1 MPTPL
6 DFEAILARRD
16 EVFRQ
21 LASLGDLRPGSLVA
35 RFRNSV
41 LNCQRKEKL
50 PCPPPRQLA
59 SLGDLRP
66 GSLVARFKCGKPNCH
81 CAAEGAPG
89 HGPSWSL
96 TRGVRGKTVTR
107 VIPADAVDLAI
118 LRLGPGR
125 CRPIRDVRSDR
136 RVPSLAPAD
145 RGTDRGQRAIM

>member
-6 DFEAILARRD
+6 DFEAILAHRD

-35 RFRNSV
+35 RFR
-41 LNCQRKEKL
+41 
-50 PCPPPRQLA
+50 
-59 SLGDLRP
+59 
-66 GSLVARFKCGKPNCH
+66 KCGKPNCH

-107 VIPADAVDLAI
+107 VIPADAVEQTRAQI
-118 LRLGPGR
+118 EECRRLRRLTGELIEVSEQLCNARLQAAVAAARTAGKKKPA
-125 CRPIRDVRSDR
+125 RSSSPR
-136 RVPSLAPAD
+136 
-145 RGTDRGQRAIM
+145 

>member
-35 RFRNSV
+35 RFR
-41 LNCQRKEKL
+41 
-50 PCPPPRQLA
+50 
-59 SLGDLRP
+59 
-66 GSLVARFKCGKPNCH
+66 KCGKPNCH
-81 CAAEGAPG
+81 CAAEGAPR
-89 HGPSWSL
+89 
-96 TRGVRGKTVTR
+96 TRPQLVAHSRGAR
-107 VIPADAVDLAI
+107 QDGDAGD
-118 LRLGPGR
+118 PCR
-125 CRPIRDVRSDR
+125 CRRRDVRSDR